1 MIEISNRTILD
12 VIIDMILKTE
22 RDYERA
28 EILKYFLNFG
38 YMVMMIL
45 KNGNKDVFDQ
55 YPELK
60 QLGDWK
66 VITDYYNLCLH
77 TTLTFVKLIKL
88 FSEMIDHTED
98 Q

>member
-1 MIEISNRTILD
+1 
-12 VIIDMILKTE
+12 MILKTE

-66 VITDYYNLCLH
+66 IITDHYNLRLH
-77 TTLTFVKLIKL
+77 TTLTFAKLIKR
-88 FSEMIDHTED
+88 FSEITGLGED
-98 Q
+98 QFEVINASCPWAPVN